1 MNPITLFV
9 TIVLAA
15 AGAGLWELGVPVV
28 GAVFVVAAVIVA
40 ASLKMANAWQKF
52 VILRAGKLNAVKGPG
67 LFFIVPILDSVTAVI
82 DERIQTTGF
91 NAERA
96 SLLVVDPYQPTP
108 YGPSHAY
115 WISADRVIGSIL
127 LGIVTHDAN
136 LLVVH
141 PKPVAAPKG
150 NVAPVHFEP
159 L

>member
-1 MNPITLFV
+1 MANDVAGFPAGHFV
-9 TIVLAA
+9 VLA
-15 AGAGLWELGVPVV
+15 
-28 GAVFVVAAVIVA
+28 
-40 ASLKMANAWQKF
+40 
-52 VILRAGKLNAVKGPG
+52 
-67 LFFIVPILDSVTAVI
+67 
-82 DERIQTTGF
+82 GF